1 MRHTRRQAHCA
12 LRTFCLWCHCKL
24 AERCRCKLSGD
35 VIANVIRLQKTIHS
49 FGGARS
55 GVPVRGVRSGVFVLV
70 CWFVNCGRGGG
81 KRQCWHR
88 RIEED
93 LFKGGCGFDT
103 AGYNIQKK
111 GNLGAEKGEEKNNGS
126 RQIMEDTAGQG
137 HSAKDSP
144 KVTQC
149 MPCRIPK
156 GKVGKMS

>member
-1 MRHTRRQAHCA
+1 LVTGLGNKGSQRPEREQ
-12 LRTFCLWCHCKL
+12 HCKTV
-24 AERCRCKLSGD
+24 K
-35 VIANVIRLQKTIHS
+35 QKKD
-49 FGGARS
+49 
-55 GVPVRGVRSGVFVLV
+55 RGTRFEFL
-70 CWFVNCGRGGG
+70 
-81 KRQCWHR
+81 
-88 RIEED
+88 E
-93 LFKGGCGFDT
+93 
-103 AGYNIQKK
+103 KK

>member
-1 MRHTRRQAHCA
+1 LVTGLGNKGSQRPEREQHQNGQAKGQRDT
-12 LRTFCLWCHCKL
+12 LRIL
-24 AERCRCKLSGD
+24 E
-35 VIANVIRLQKTIHS
+35 
-49 FGGARS
+49 
-55 GVPVRGVRSGVFVLV
+55 
-70 CWFVNCGRGGG
+70 
-81 KRQCWHR
+81 
-88 RIEED
+88 
-93 LFKGGCGFDT
+93 
-103 AGYNIQKK
+103 KK